1 LPTQTFWSA
10 GKNPKV
16 NFSLYI
22 ARRYLFSKSSNNAIN
37 IITIIAAIGVF
48 AGAFSLFIV
57 LSGFSGLKDFSL
69 SFSNEFDPDL
79 KVFPETGKTLNI
91 SAEERA
97 KLDQIEGI
105 AAFSEIVEERVFL
118 EYKNKTHT
126 AFIKGV
132 DPNYRR
138 VNNIDSS
145 LVFGTWLAQSEFQV
159 VAGNGIARLL
169 SLNTFD
175 YQDLLS
181 IMVPRPGKGQ
191 VTNPTDAFNREN
203 VIVTDIYSVNE
214 DLDSKYIFSN
224 LAFARS
230 LLEIDENQ
238 ISAIELKLSPNA
250 NQEMVRAAVATAL
263 DQNITIKNRA
273 QLNETLYKML
283 NTENLAVYLIFTLV
297 VIIAL
302 FNVIG
307 SIIMVILDKREN
319 IKTLH
324 SLGASPNAIK
334 NIFFLQGALMTVV
347 GGIIGLLAALL
358 VVYFQL
364 QYDLVMITP
373 SLPYPVKIT
382 FFNILLV
389 LLTIG
394 SLGLIASYIA
404 ASQSKKALNV

>member
-1 LPTQTFWSA
+1 M
-10 GKNPKV
+10 

-79 KVFPETGKTLNI
+79 KVFPETGKTFIL
-91 SAEERA
+91 SEEERA
-97 KLDQIEGI
+97 KLKTITGI
-105 AAFSEIVEERVFL
+105 NAFSEILEERVFL

-132 DPNYRR
+132 DAGYRR

-145 LVFGTWLAQSEFQV
+145 LVFGTWLTQSEFQV

-191 VTNPTDAFNREN
+191 ITNPTDAFNREN

-224 LAFARS
+224 IAFART
-230 LLEIDENQ
+230 LLEMPDEQ
-238 ISAIELKLSPNA
+238 ISAIEIKLAPNVD
-250 NQEMVRAAVATAL
+250 QEKVRAEIAAAL
-263 DQNITIKNRA
+263 DQDITIKDRA

-324 SLGASPNAIK
+324 SLGATPNAIK
-334 NIFFLQGALMTVV
+334 NIFFLQGALMTGV
-347 GGIIGLLAALL
+347 GGIIGLLAAMV
-358 VVYFQL
+358 VVYLQL

-382 FFNILLV
+382 LVNILVVLV
-389 LLTIG
+389 TIG
-394 SLGLIASYIA
+394 ALGLLASYIA
-404 ASQSKKALNV
+404 ASRSKKALSA